1 MMKNVLRLLSIALL
15 IFALVLPVSAYGN
28 LYAHPTIN
36 ELALNYFKT
45 KIKPDDLYLSEATLD
60 GVSNGIDWPKE
71 KGVSWLPGEFT
82 VAEPG
87 EKTLSLWIIDG
98 GFSADE
104 PELYQGMRHFYDP
117 TKPNAAY
124 LTDHEFFAE
133 TLGLF
138 FAHFNYAGV
147 YGEADFPHISAVEWA
162 FDKSN
167 ANLYSYPYGKM
178 YFTKALL
185 SDDRNNEYYGKA
197 WRSVGETMHLIS
209 DMTVPAHVR
218 NDGHG
223 IEATKM
229 GVTVKWDIDP
239 YEDTTNG
246 GTVRTYA
253 VYTPANLNYNQ
264 NLPAMMKDMA
274 RFTNQHFISQDT
286 NHLYSQPDLSKPAS
300 YDGYIHGTSDGFDY
314 RVARYMSA
322 WDSFLD
328 IRAMPNFLS
337 GNPAL
342 DDKVLHDQKMILI
355 PTAIRG
361 SAAVLDR
368 FLPRFKVFGSIKT
381 DQVVTT
387 TGPTTQYYLDGEI
400 IFYGNKDEW
409 PEKLTIRNGASI
421 VNSATKQKK
430 VIPVADTVGDNLNEF
445 RYQFK
450 PSEVGAQAGDKVY
463 LEYDLGGYVIRSADI
478 VVPEPY
484 PTPTPTVTCIVTPY
498 PTQGSIDS
506 RCRLYSDYG
515 MTDDADICR
524 YIYRQSWDNYEKQ
537 ESSPHYS
544 MEQYR
549 ICGCCK
555 YNSADARIFQDCSPG
570 EETNSIPTYLSS
582 ACGGSIVTPLTT
594 SRTPVSGGVDM
605 FSYCSSTCGCWLTK
619 ERDCLNSGGG
629 SSCNQYKTSYNSCLS
644 SCGARLGNDGGPTK
658 DTLQN
663 FRSRFPPPC

>member
-1 MMKNVLRLLSIALL
+1 MNKVLRLLWFALL
-15 IFALVLPVSAYGN
+15 LFVLVLPVSAYGN

-36 ELALNYFKT
+36 ELALNHFKT
-45 KIKPDDLYLSEATLD
+45 KIMPDDLYLSETTLD
-60 GVSNGIDWPKE
+60 GESCNGIDWPKE

-82 VAEPG
+82 IAEPG
-87 EKTLSLWIIDG
+87 EKTLALWIIDG

-197 WRSVGETMHLIS
+197 WRAVGETMHLIS

-239 YEDTTNG
+239 YEETTNG

-274 RFTNQHFISQDT
+274 RFTNRNFISQDT
-286 NHLYSQPDLSKPAS
+286 NHLYSQPDLSKSAS
-300 YDGYIHGTSDGFDY
+300 NDGYIHGTVDGFDY

-322 WDSFLD
+322 WDLFLD
-328 IRAMPNFLS
+328 DRAMPNFLS

-342 DDKVLHDQKMILI
+342 DDNVLHDQKMILI

-387 TGPTTQYYLDGEI
+387 TGPTTLYYLDGEI

-421 VNSATKQKK
+421 VNPAATKKK

-445 RYQFK
+445 RYQFD
-450 PSEVGAQAGDKVY
+450 PSDVNAQAGDTIY

-484 PTPTPTVTCIVTPY
+484 PTPTTTTPAPWTPRTTATTAPVKEVCSLNCY
-498 PTQGSIDS
+498 QLFLNYYNSLQPSTRDHGDP
-506 RCRLYSDYG
+506 
-515 MTDDADICR
+515 MVHADAFR
-524 YIYRQSWDNYEKQ
+524 S
-537 ESSPHYS
+537 
-544 MEQYR
+544 
-549 ICGCCK
+549 CGCC
-555 YNSADARIFQDCSPG
+555 G
-570 EETNSIPTYLSS
+570 EYAEQYLVYPSGKTHEYYDDL
-582 ACGGSIVTPLTT
+582 CGGGGWG
-594 SRTPVSGGVDM
+594 TPVTTARTAVPGGVDM
-605 FSYCSSTCGCWLTK
+605 FAYCSSTCGCWLTK